1 MCLGREKL
9 VLKTKQLSVTLN
21 PSEPYNGQG
30 IIKFEE
36 MDRSFFFFFGSAY
49 VLPKLFL
56 TYKLLPLAFCLTSQ
70 VKSKYQH
77 MCVLEVW
84 VH

>member
-36 MDRSFFFFFGSAY
+36 MDRSFFFF
-49 VLPKLFL
+49 
-56 TYKLLPLAFCLTSQ
+56 LAQPMFFPNFS
-70 VKSKYQH
+70 
-77 MCVLEVW
+77 
-84 VH
+84 